1 MNPNEI
7 TPQDHA
13 AEEIP
18 SIASL
23 PDANDSI
30 ATPPPFPSGE
40 QSEAATIPADS
51 PLITMATSVASVSPL
66 AADYAE
72 TGYTPVFSGAT
83 RTVIYVVCGILGLL
97 GAACAVVSYTT
108 GGPAWLTVASVIL
121 GFIAP
126 YVANMFGVA
135 YNPLKMASR

>member
-1 MNPNEI
+1 MTEALENENETQT
-7 TPQDHA
+7 TPLMPVGD
-13 AEEIP
+13 
-18 SIASL
+18 
-23 PDANDSI
+23 
-30 ATPPPFPSGE
+30 
-40 QSEAATIPADS
+40 AAT
-51 PLITMATSVASVSPL
+51 TSKSDAVTELES
-66 AADYAE
+66 
-72 TGYTPVFSGAT
+72 TGGYVPTFNDLT

-97 GAACAVVSYTT
+97 GAACAAVSYTT

>member
-1 MNPNEI
+1 MVEALEHENE
-7 TPQDHA
+7 TQTAPLMPVGD
-13 AEEIP
+13 
-18 SIASL
+18 
-23 PDANDSI
+23 
-30 ATPPPFPSGE
+30 
-40 QSEAATIPADS
+40 AATIAKPDAVTELES
-51 PLITMATSVASVSPL
+51 
-66 AADYAE
+66 
-72 TGYTPVFSGAT
+72 TGGYVPTFNELT

-97 GAACAVVSYTT
+97 GASCAVVSYTA